1 LYPQKIIFIIR
12 LIKLFVKAVANCRLS
27 FYDKWLII
35 MANYHLVIL
44 KKPYLDAILAGR
56 KKIESRFT
64 KTKRYAFGRIF
75 AGDKLFLKISSG
87 PVCAAAIAAAVGN
100 FENLSPERIGEIK
113 RRYNR
118 DILGSDEYWQS
129 KSDCRYG
136 FLVWLKDVRTI
147 EPVRI
152 CKKDWR
158 AWVVLTE
165 KENFGL
171 LKKVVSKRPC
181 K

>member
-1 LYPQKIIFIIR
+1 M
-12 LIKLFVKAVANCRLS
+12 ANC
-27 FYDKWLII
+27 
-35 MANYHLVIL
+35 HLVIL
-44 KKPYLDAILAGR
+44 KKPYLDAILAGQ

-64 KTKRYAFGRIF
+64 KTKRYAFGRVL
-75 AGDKLFLKISSG
+75 AGDELFLKQSSG
-87 PVCAAAIAAAVGN
+87 PVCAAAAVAAVKN
-100 FENLSPERIGEIK
+100 FENLSPERIAEIK
-113 RRYNR
+113 QRYNH
-118 DILGSDEYWQS
+118 DILGGDEYWQS

-136 FLVWLKDVRTI
+136 FLVWLKDVKSI

-171 LKKVVSKRPC
+171 LKMAVAKKRSAY
-181 K
+181 